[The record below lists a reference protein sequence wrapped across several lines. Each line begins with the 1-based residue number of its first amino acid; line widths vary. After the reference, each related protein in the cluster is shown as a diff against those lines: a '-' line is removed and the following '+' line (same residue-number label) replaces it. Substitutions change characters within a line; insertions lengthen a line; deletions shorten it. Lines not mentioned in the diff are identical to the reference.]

1 MREEYSLVQSLVFG
15 MGSALGFS
23 IVMVIF
29 AGLRERIALANV
41 PETFAGTPVS
51 LITAGLLSLVFM
63 GFSGMI

>member
-1 MREEYSLVQSLVFG
+1 
-15 MGSALGFS
+15 SALGFS